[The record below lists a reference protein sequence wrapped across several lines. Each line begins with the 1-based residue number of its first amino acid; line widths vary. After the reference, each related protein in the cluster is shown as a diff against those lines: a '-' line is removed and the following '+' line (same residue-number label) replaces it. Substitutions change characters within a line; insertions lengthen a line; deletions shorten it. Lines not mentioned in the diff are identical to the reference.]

1 MGKVCWTASTS
12 TQLKRKYEQMFSCT
26 LTKEFQTDNGRTL
39 RVYDDVF
46 DLQYRY
52 AVMAF
57 AQTSL
62 FRIGWADNLTP
73 EKSQYQSLHSAYSA
87 EDIERLGVLER
98 LANTPVAQEMVGH
111 KVEKCILNLST
122 ASDANFIH
130 AHPEDKVLLYYV
142 NLEWHDGWHG
152 ETLFYDEAGKDVV
165 FANAYTPNRLV
176 AFDAK
181 IPHTIRPQS
190 HLAPQY
196 RLTLA
201 VILNKC

>member
-1 MGKVCWTASTS
+1 MS
-12 TQLKRKYEQMFSCT
+12 LCT
-26 LTKEFQTDNGRTL
+26 LTKEVEADNGRTL

-46 DLQYRY
+46 DLQYRQG
-52 AVMAF
+52 VWSF
-57 AQTSL
+57 AQTSM
-62 FRIGWADNLTP
+62 FRIGWADSLTP
-73 EKSQYQSLHSAYSA
+73 EKIRYQSLHSAYSA

-122 ASDANFIH
+122 ASDVNFIH

-196 RLTLA
+196 RMTLA
-201 VILNKC
+201 LILKKCL